1 MATAIVPHTET
12 VRPADLLTAYY
23 ATYAEVYS
31 LALFLCE
38 EDDLPLSQAMRAA
51 ADDLGYCLE
60 YAEAWDRTAFLA
72 GNDDACP
79 F

>member
-1 MATAIVPHTET
+1 MATASVPPTTAH
-12 VRPADLLTAYY
+12 PSDLLSAYE
-23 ATYAEVYS
+23 ATYAEVRS

-38 EDDLPLSQAMRAA
+38 EDGLTLAQAMCAA
-51 ADDLGYCLE
+51 AADLGYCLR

>member
-12 VRPADLLTAYY
+12 VRPSDLLTAYE
-23 ATYAEVYS
+23 ATYAEVHS

-38 EDDLPLSQAMRAA
+38 EEGMALAQAMRTAA
-51 ADDLGYCLE
+51 ADLGYCLE
-60 YAEAWDRTAFLA
+60 YAEVWDRTAFLA

>member
-1 MATAIVPHTET
+1 MATAIVPHIET
-12 VRPADLLTAYY
+12 VRPSDLLTAYE
-23 ATYAEVYS
+23 ATYAEVRS

-38 EDDLPLSQAMRAA
+38 EDDLSFSQAMRAA
-51 ADDLGYCLE
+51 ADDLGYCLQ
-60 YAEAWDRTAFLA
+60 YAEQWDRTAFLA

>member
-1 MATAIVPHTET
+1 MATTSVPPITAH
-12 VRPADLLTAYY
+12 PSDLLSAYE
-23 ATYAEVYS
+23 ATYTEVRS

-38 EDDLPLSQAMRAA
+38 EDGLTLAQAMRAA
-51 ADDLGYCLE
+51 AADLGYCLE
-60 YAEAWDRTAFLA
+60 YAAAWDRTAFLA

>member
-1 MATAIVPHTET
+1 MATAIVPHTEP
-12 VRPADLLTAYY
+12 VRPSDLLTAYE
-23 ATYAEVYS
+23 ATYAEVRS

-38 EDDLPLSQAMRAA
+38 EDDLTFSQAMRAA

>member
-1 MATAIVPHTET
+1 MATTIVPHTDT
-12 VRPADLLTAYY
+12 VRPSDLLTAYD
-23 ATYAEVYS
+23 ATYAEVRS

-38 EDDLPLSQAMRAA
+38 EDDLTFAQAMRAA

-60 YAEAWDRTAFLA
+60 YARQWDDAAFIA